1 MKRRTSLCTIC
12 VIAFAMLLTS
22 ACKASAESHE
32 PPGHTLILN
41 ASANMTNGQ
50 LTIEGANFPDHAQVA
65 LNHQELAVVSADAT
79 TLVATLP
86 ASILSTPGSY
96 LLTIDREDQDR
107 ERHDPEHHSALASF
121 IVTIGA
127 VGPQGAQGVP
137 GPQGAPGLPG
147 NTGPQGPQGEPGPQG
162 PAGVSTPPVVYG
174 ATFAGGV
181 AQAATSTSTPGTLL
195 APLSLPSGDYEI
207 HAVVGGTLG
216 TNDTL
221 SCQLLANSEGATHS
235 DGGATSPA
243 TIAAGQVNLTS
254 ATSLPLL
261 AAYSVTSGNTVIVV
275 LRCSTENSDEGGIN
289 ATVIAE
295 PVTIGSSQAFTN
307 TIGGG
312 NSGSTLPGGWNRVVN
327 SSGYGG
333 GPLN

>member
-1 MKRRTSLCTIC
+1 MKRRESFCAIC
-12 VIAFAMLLTS
+12 LIAFATLLTS
-22 ACKASAESHE
+22 TCKASAEPHE

-41 ASANMTNGQ
+41 ASANMSNGQ

-65 LNHQELAVVSADAT
+65 LNHQELTLVSAGAT

-96 LLTIDREDQDR
+96 LLTIDREDQGR
-107 ERHDPEHHSALASF
+107 ERHDRQHPSVVASF

-127 VGPQGAQGVP
+127 VGPQGVQGVP
-137 GPQGAPGLPG
+137 GPQGAPGLEGPA
-147 NTGPQGPQGEPGPQG
+147 GPQGPQGEPGPQG
-162 PAGVSTPPVVYG
+162 PAGVSAPPVVYG

-181 AQAATSTSTPGTLL
+181 AQAAPSTSTPGTQL
-195 APLSLPSGDYEI
+195 AQLSLPSGDYEI
-207 HAVVGGTLG
+207 HAVVSGALS

-221 SCQLLANSEGATHS
+221 SCQLRASSAGAS
-235 DGGATSPA
+235 KSGGPA
-243 TIAAGQVNLTS
+243 TIAAGQVNLTG

-261 AAYSVTSGNTVIVV
+261 AAYSVSSSNTGTVV
-275 LRCSTENSDEGGIN
+275 LLCSTENSDEGGIN

-295 PVTIGSSQAFTN
+295 PVTIGSSQTFTN

-312 NSGSTLPGGWNRVVN
+312 SGGSTTLSGGWNRVGN
-327 SSGYGG
+327 TSNPGG
-333 GPLN
+333 GTIN